1 MTENPFARSAAMLG
15 EDAMTRLQSAR
26 VAVFG
31 VGGVGGYVCEALVR
45 SGIGTLDVF
54 DKDDVSVTNLNR
66 QIIALRSTVGQDKV
80 SVLAARMRDINPDVV
95 INEHKVFYLPENADD
110 FDLSQY
116 DYVVDA
122 VDTVAAK
129 IELAVRCEQLNVPLI
144 AAMGAGNKLDP
155 SKLQIADVY
164 KTSVCPLARAMRT
177 TLRQKGVKHLT
188 VAYSTE
194 EPLRP
199 VEAIDNGGM
208 RKDVPGSM
216 AFVPSAMGL
225 LIASHVVRVL
235 SGRGLPP
242 PPAPRARDFIP

>member
-1 MTENPFARSAAMLG
+1 MSDMNRAESPFARSAAMLG
-15 EDAMTRLQSAR
+15 ENALARLQSAR

-45 SGIGTLDVF
+45 SGVGTLDVF
-54 DKDDVSVTNLNR
+54 DKDDVSITNLNR
-66 QIIALRSTVGQDKV
+66 QIIALHSTIGQDKV

-95 INEHKVFYLPENADD
+95 IHEHKVFYLPENADD
-110 FDLSQY
+110 FDLRQD

-129 IELAVRCEQLNVPLI
+129 IELAVRCEHLGVPLI

-177 TLRQKGVKHLT
+177 TLRKKGVKHLT

-194 EPLRP
+194 EPLCP
-199 VEAIDNGGM
+199 AEAIDNGGM

-225 LIASHVVRVL
+225 LIASHVVRQIAL
-235 SGRGLPP
+235 G
-242 PPAPRARDFIP
+242 A

>member
-1 MTENPFARSAAMLG
+1 MSEQLSRTAALLG
-15 EDAMTRLQSAR
+15 EEAMVRLQSAR

-177 TLRQKGVKHLT
+177 TLRKKGVKHLT

-225 LIASHVVRVL
+225 LIASHVVRQIAF
-235 SGRGLPP
+235 G
-242 PPAPRARDFIP
+242 A

>member
-95 INEHKVFYLPENADD
+95 INEHKVFYLPDNADD
-110 FDLSQY
+110 FDLNQY

-177 TLRQKGVKHLT
+177 TLRKKGVKHLT

-225 LIASHVVRVL
+225 LIASHVVRQIAF
-235 SGRGLPP
+235 G
-242 PPAPRARDFIP
+242 A

>member
-15 EDAMTRLQSAR
+15 EDAMTRLQAAR

-225 LIASHVVRVL
+225 LIASHVVRQIAF
-235 SGRGLPP
+235 G
-242 PPAPRARDFIP
+242 A

>member
-1 MTENPFARSAAMLG
+1 MSDMNRAESPFARSAAMLG
-15 EDAMTRLQSAR
+15 ENALARLQSAR

-45 SGIGTLDVF
+45 SGVGTLDVF
-54 DKDDVSVTNLNR
+54 DKDDVSITNLNR
-66 QIIALRSTVGQDKV
+66 QIIALHSTIGQDKV

-95 INEHKVFYLPENADD
+95 IHEHKVFYLPENADD
-110 FDLSQY
+110 FDLRQY

-129 IELAVRCEQLNVPLI
+129 IELAVRCEHLGVPLI

-177 TLRQKGVKHLT
+177 TLRKKGVKHLT

-194 EPLRP
+194 EPLCP
-199 VEAIDNGGM
+199 AEAIDNGGM

-225 LIASHVVRVL
+225 LIASHVVRQIAL
-235 SGRGLPP
+235 G
-242 PPAPRARDFIP
+242 A

>member
-1 MTENPFARSAAMLG
+1 MMESPFARSAAMLG

-66 QIIALRSTVGQDKV
+66 QIIALRSTIGQDKV

-95 INEHKVFYLPENADD
+95 INEHKVFYLPDNADD

-177 TLRQKGVKHLT
+177 TLRKKGVKHLT

-225 LIASHVVRVL
+225 LIASYVVRQIAF
-235 SGRGLPP
+235 G
-242 PPAPRARDFIP
+242 A